1 MSCGARGRLHFTSL
15 ILENLNK
22 RAALYV
28 HQRCEK
34 EVIRPGRIPR
44 VVKSQG
50 AWRRHHRH
58 CPPTRCLVAT
68 TMSMA
73 NNRHLLNTNC
83 VHLPWHEQSENVSP
97 RAPGTPEAPR
107 PLHVPTQGGCA
118 WCHCSNQNCHYDL
131 LSKAFLSSR
140 GQQTFSIKGEIVNT
154 FILPTI
160 RFLLQLLS
168 PDVV

>member
-1 MSCGARGRLHFTSL
+1 MTQSHLEAVRFIWMSCGARGRLHFTSL

-44 VVKSQG
+44 AVKSQG

-97 RAPGTPEAPR
+97 RAPGYAGSASSPTCAHTGRLCLVSLFQPKL
-107 PLHVPTQGGCA
+107 PL
-118 WCHCSNQNCHYDL
+118 
-131 LSKAFLSSR
+131 
-140 GQQTFSIKGEIVNT
+140 
-154 FILPTI
+154 
-160 RFLLQLLS
+160 
-168 PDVV
+168 